1 MVEKNKY
8 FVGSVNIKDDR
19 RETGLL
25 DKIIADIKLPEFYHD
40 VAELEGIELSQGV
53 KYIEKP

>member
-25 DKIIADIKLPEFYHD
+25 DKLISDIKLPEFYHD
-40 VAELEGIELSQGV
+40 IAELEGIELF
-53 KYIEKP
+53 